1 MPNYPPMPADAMGR
15 AAGVPDMMQW
25 PMAGA
30 PNNASMLADAYGASH
45 GQPQSGMGGMNWFNG
60 ANPVA
65 MGDLSQSSFGMPFV
79 GGGPAGMPNAPQL
92 SAAQLAQQ
100 LNALHLQ
107 NQQNEQILMQQNK
120 LLAQIQAAQELRAQ
134 AELEASTTLLQQQQQ
149 QQQNNPLLQFAQSH
163 HIPTDLPT
171 NRRHAISSRP
181 KSSSEQVPPQS
192 HSPNPTRASAPQG
205 NRFGSSSPSVSLP
218 SGGQLPPDLSKALS
232 AMNAIRQSAGDAHN
246 DTPDS
251 SFSQS
256 PRPTSYSGRDRNRES
271 GNWAQS
277 SRSDARRTS
286 AVQRNERTQEFHT
299 PDRSQA
305 SPPSIIIDRAG
316 METGTL
322 SPLPPSIPVDVNS
335 VGMRIGQRI
344 VPGVNAESNAGAAL
358 PSTPNSR
365 PDKRHSYSELGVNK
379 SGNARGSE
387 QVSPRPMSMSA
398 ATQTP
403 LIQPRRQPRGPPTES
418 FFANN
423 FLARRSLRTRREA
436 MSKLCASPRAA
447 SFSGPKSSNPQAVS
461 SPLARQS

>member
-1 MPNYPPMPADAMGR
+1 MPADALGR
-15 AAGVPDMMQW
+15 GAGVPDMMQW

-30 PNNASMLADAYGASH
+30 PNNVSMLADAYGASH

-60 ANPVA
+60 ANPLA
-65 MGDLSQSSFGMPFV
+65 MGDLNQASFGMPLM
-79 GGGPAGMPNAPQL
+79 GGGPAGMPNVPQL
-92 SAAQLAQQ
+92 STAQLAQQ

-134 AELEASTTLLQQQQQ
+134 AELEASTAQQQQ

-163 HIPTDLPT
+163 QIPTDLPT

-181 KSSSEQVPPQS
+181 KHSSEQVPPRS
-192 HSPNPTRASAPQG
+192 HSPNPARASAPQG
-205 NRFGSSSPSVSLP
+205 NRFSSGSGSPSINLP

-232 AMNAIRQSAGDAHN
+232 AMNAIRQSTSDAHY

-256 PRPTSYSGRDRNRES
+256 PRPSSYSGRDRNRES
-271 GNWAQS
+271 GSWAQNP
-277 SRSDARRTS
+277 RSDARRTS
-286 AVQRNERTQEFHT
+286 AVQRSERAPEFHT
-299 PDRSQA
+299 PDRAQA
-305 SPPSIIIDRAG
+305 SPPSIIIDRAE
-316 METGTL
+316 MESSTL

-344 VPGVNAESNAGAAL
+344 VPGVNAESSAGTTL

-365 PDKRHSYSELGVNK
+365 PDKRHSYSELGANK
-379 SGNARGSE
+379 SGGARGPE
-387 QVSPRPMSMSA
+387 QVSPRPLSMSA

-447 SFSGPKSSNPQAVS
+447 SFSGPKPNAQAVS